1 MGTCFGVQTSDSG
14 PLSQTSSNI
23 SLVGHV
29 NGKAVTYLVDTGAN
43 VSAIKADIWKQI
55 PHKVRYPPEA
65 TYVKAVSTVNGQN
78 VPVLGQVELPFNI
91 NDKIYPFSVFIIE
104 SIAYDVILG
113 REILEFYQARID

>member
-1 MGTCFGVQTSDSG
+1 M
-14 PLSQTSSNI
+14 
-23 SLVGHV
+23 
-29 NGKAVTYLVDTGAN
+29 
-43 VSAIKADIWKQI
+43 
-55 PHKVRYPPEA
+55 
-65 TYVKAVSTVNGQN
+65 YVKAVSTVNGQN